1 MRAVLLWP
9 VVEAFMQ
16 PVTNVA
22 ASPFPLAVPE
32 TTEKKTRQHDN
43 AHGQLLDRSTMPSRD
58 VRAIPQRSFTK
69 YSKTG
74 ALSKVL

>member
-1 MRAVLLWP
+1 MRAALLWP

-43 AHGQLLDRSTMPSRD
+43 AHGQLLDRLD
-58 VRAIPQRSFTK
+58 NAIQGCQSDTSEKFH
-69 YSKTG
+69 
-74 ALSKVL
+74 